1 MVNEGKSKKA
11 SKRLQKEAD
20 LVVSSWKLADQL
32 YTSFYGD
39 CWPEIKQELLKPA
52 EYALCSVTPKNGELL
67 FRDKLSYRL
76 SSNTGQGDFDFYV
89 DQEALFLFEIM
100 ELSSKDNFLDM
111 FGSPGYLAVLVSHML
126 KNLSFTTNGA
136 TPSSHQ
142 KLRSRI
148 TENASNVE
156 RIRVTGWDAVKFG
169 VAEAS
174 TYSKV
179 LLVAPSSDEKVTF
192 TDEKL
197 LKKWTDKVTRQNAKK
212 QLLNLISA
220 LSAATPGGTV
230 FYVTKS
236 MSPFENDEV
245 VEKALKKSRTEPVA
259 IKVSSKIGRSTKYGI
274 QILPHEAPFGPLYVS
289 KLKIQE

>member
-1 MVNEGKSKKA
+1 MFLG
-11 SKRLQKEAD
+11 
-20 LVVSSWKLADQL
+20 VS
-32 YTSFYGD
+32 
-39 CWPEIKQELLKPA
+39 ILL
-52 EYALCSVTPKNGELL
+52 
-67 FRDKLSYRL
+67 
-76 SSNTGQGDFDFYV
+76 
-89 DQEALFLFEIM
+89 
-100 ELSSKDNFLDM
+100 LDM

-220 LSAATPGGTV
+220 LSAATPGGTGDFEKKTRKCKNFEYFFSV

>member
-1 MVNEGKSKKA
+1 
-11 SKRLQKEAD
+11 
-20 LVVSSWKLADQL
+20 
-32 YTSFYGD
+32 
-39 CWPEIKQELLKPA
+39 
-52 EYALCSVTPKNGELL
+52 
-67 FRDKLSYRL
+67 
-76 SSNTGQGDFDFYV
+76 
-89 DQEALFLFEIM
+89 
-100 ELSSKDNFLDM
+100 M

-126 KNLSFTTNGA
+126 KKLSFTTNGA

-148 TENASNVE
+148 TENAADAE
-156 RIRVTGWDAVKFG
+156 RIRVTGWEAVKFG

-220 LSAATPGGTV
+220 LSATSPGGTGD
-230 FYVTKS
+230 
-236 MSPFENDEV
+236 FENKEDIFLYY
-245 VEKALKKSRTEPVA
+245 EK
-259 IKVSSKIGRSTKYGI
+259 I
-274 QILPHEAPFGPLYVS
+274 FS
-289 KLKIQE
+289 KLRNSKCSFFNEVNLSFLCDKINVSF